1 MFRVRPSRWT
11 TAFLSSYRS
20 ELGGILASLSIIHRI
35 CAYAHIT
42 AGSAMLYC
50 DNKSAPAKTFQ
61 HPNKSIT
68 PFLTTDNDILH
79 LAQ

>member
-1 MFRVRPSRWT
+1 
-11 TAFLSSYRS
+11 
-20 ELGGILASLSIIHRI
+20 
-35 CAYAHIT
+35 
-42 AGSAMLYC
+42 MLYC